1 LPSTTITPLSYPPAG
16 RILASLPFIESEFV
30 SDAQYAA
37 SATRKSLWGEWQA
50 AVQLLQSVVPVA
62 AVWLSG
68 SFISSK
74 TDPEDV
80 DAVFWVRDDLLEAAR
95 AADARNA
102 SVIAAFSQGRGVF
115 EHLTGLRVDTYLCAW
130 RPNPTVAPR
139 DWRDTEY
146 QTQRG
151 YWDDFWLRH
160 RSGTKTDPPVPED
173 ALPRRGY
180 FEVLI
185 DGYDY

>member
-1 LPSTTITPLSYPPAG
+1 MSTAPLSYPPAG
-16 RILASLPFIESEFV
+16 RTLATLPTIESQFV

-37 SATRKSLWGEWQA
+37 SLTRQALWGEWQA
-50 AVQLLQSVVPVA
+50 AVQILRSVVPIA

-74 TDPEDV
+74 LDPEDV
-80 DAVFWVRDDLLEAAR
+80 DTVFWVRDDLLEAAR
-95 AADARNA
+95 LKDPRSAN
-102 SVIAAFSQGRGVF
+102 VVAAFSQGRGVL
-115 EHLTGLRVDTYLCAW
+115 EGATGLRVDSYLCAW
-130 RPNPTVAPR
+130 RPNPSPMPR

-160 RSGTKTDPPVPED
+160 RSGAKTDPPVPED